1 MLGHVQQFCGNNISI
16 SSDESMI
23 VAKDIFIA
31 VERKYMNISANSNGL
46 ISEIKTA
53 NIVFKLQC
61 A

>member
-1 MLGHVQQFCGNNISI
+1 MLGHVQQFCGNNID
-16 SSDESMI
+16 DESMI

-53 NIVFKLQC
+53 NVVFKLQC

>member
-1 MLGHVQQFCGNNISI
+1 MLGHVQQFCGNNID
-16 SSDESMI
+16 DESMI